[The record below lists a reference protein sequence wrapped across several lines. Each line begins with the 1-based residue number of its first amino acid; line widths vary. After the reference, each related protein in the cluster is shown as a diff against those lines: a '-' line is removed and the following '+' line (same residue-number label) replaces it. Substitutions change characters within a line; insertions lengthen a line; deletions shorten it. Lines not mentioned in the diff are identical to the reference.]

1 MKPSLELE
9 GSCVIIWERLSMP
22 TTFRIK
28 LQQVLQ
34 DGG

>member
-1 MKPSLELE
+1 MKPSLELG
-9 GSCVIIWERLSMP
+9 GSCVIDWARLSMP

-34 DGG
+34 DEG